1 MKLKLIPL
9 LLAAL
14 PAAFISTAAQADET
28 IVSFGGLMVNVDNTT
43 SGLKGAGVPPGADLE
58 VGDARTVYFGMERR
72 VGPNWGF
79 QLAGGIPPRHETKAA
94 GSIAYLGKVSTVDAL
109 APTVYA
115 NYHFMEGSN
124 FRPYL
129 GLGINYTKFINAKSD
144 YDQEIELSDSMG
156 LAMQAGVSYQ
166 ITPEIGAFMS
176 YSKID
181 MKSNLVAIESTVQT
195 TTINFRPTLITAG
208 LTYKF

>member
-28 IVSFGGLMVNVDNTT
+28 IISFGGLLVNIDNTT
-43 SGLKGAGVPPGADLE
+43 SGLKGAGVPPGATLE
-58 VGDARTVYFGMERR
+58 VGDARSVYFGMERR
-72 VGPNWGF
+72 VGENWGF
-79 QLAGGIPPRHETKAA
+79 QLAAGIPPRHETKAA
-94 GSIAYLGKVSTVDAL
+94 GSIAYLGRVSTVDAL
-109 APTVYA
+109 APTVYV
-115 NYHFMEGSN
+115 NYHFLEGSS

-144 YDQEIELSDSMG
+144 YDQEIELSDSVG
-156 LAMQAGVSYQ
+156 LAMQAGVAYQ
-166 ITPEIGAFMS
+166 ITPEIGAFFS
-176 YSKID
+176 YSMLD
-181 MKSNLVAIESTVQT
+181 TKSNLVAIESTVQT
-195 TTINFRPTLITAG
+195 TSINFKPTVMTVG